1 MLSNSLEFIKPKF
14 NTHRFRS
21 LIHVKALNSDT
32 RQLFSNCSA
41 CCRRNK
47 MHVTNGP
54 WGTTERYANAFVTT
68 VSIHTLTD
76 TWGLVTLLYGEL
88 ITSGKSVCV
97 QCSHF
102 HMNVIQSWCIYS
114 NLIKWL
120 SSSFPLL
127 SPSPHPPPNFL
138 KYKTIVHII
147 ISYLLISNYQKNFFF
162 LPLLLSNTPPPQ
174 KKIDKYV
181 PTYYC
186 QCIKEVSRF

>member
-68 VSIHTLTD
+68 VSTHTLTD
-76 TWGLVTLLYGEL
+76 TWGLVTTLWWTNNFRQISLC
-88 ITSGKSVCV
+88 SVFTLSYERHTIV
-97 QCSHF
+97 MH
-102 HMNVIQSWCIYS
+102 IYS

-120 SSSFPLL
+120 SSSFPL
-127 SPSPHPPPNFL
+127 S
-138 KYKTIVHII
+138 
-147 ISYLLISNYQKNFFF
+147 
-162 LPLLLSNTPPPQ
+162 LPLPSPPPQ
-174 KKIDKYV
+174 L
-181 PTYYC
+181 P
-186 QCIKEVSRF
+186 

>member
-21 LIHVKALNSDT
+21 LIHMKALNSDT

-68 VSIHTLTD
+68 VSTHTLTD
-76 TWGLVTLLYGEL
+76 TWGLVTTLWWTNNFRQ
-88 ITSGKSVCV
+88 ISF
-97 QCSHF
+97 CSHF

-120 SSSFPLL
+120 SSSFPL
-127 SPSPHPPPNFL
+127 S
-138 KYKTIVHII
+138 
-147 ISYLLISNYQKNFFF
+147 
-162 LPLLLSNTPPPQ
+162 LPLPSPPPQ
-174 KKIDKYV
+174 LL
-181 PTYYC
+181 
-186 QCIKEVSRF
+186 

>member
-88 ITSGKSVCV
+88 ITLGKSVCV

-120 SSSFPLL
+120 SSSFPLSL
-127 SPSPHPPPNFL
+127 PLPSPPPTSLN
-138 KYKTIVHII
+138 
-147 ISYLLISNYQKNFFF
+147 
-162 LPLLLSNTPPPQ
+162 
-174 KKIDKYV
+174 
-181 PTYYC
+181 
-186 QCIKEVSRF
+186 IKP

>member
-76 TWGLVTLLYGEL
+76 TWGLVTTLWWTNNFRQ
-88 ITSGKSVCV
+88 ISF
-97 QCSHF
+97 CSHF
-102 HMNVIQSWCIYS
+102 HMNVIQSWCIYYS

-127 SPSPHPPPNFL
+127 SP
-138 KYKTIVHII
+138 
-147 ISYLLISNYQKNFFF
+147 
-162 LPLLLSNTPPPQ
+162 
-174 KKIDKYV
+174 
-181 PTYYC
+181 
-186 QCIKEVSRF
+186 

>member
-41 CCRRNK
+41 CCHRNK

-102 HMNVIQSWCIYS
+102 HMNVIQSWCIYIS

-120 SSSFPLL
+120 AVIVL
-127 SPSPHPPPNFL
+127 SPFSPPPL
-138 KYKTIVHII
+138 
-147 ISYLLISNYQKNFFF
+147 
-162 LPLLLSNTPPPQ
+162 TPPP
-174 KKIDKYV
+174 
-181 PTYYC
+181 TSLN
-186 QCIKEVSRF
+186 IKP

>member
-1 MLSNSLEFIKPKF
+1 
-14 NTHRFRS
+14 
-21 LIHVKALNSDT
+21 
-32 RQLFSNCSA
+32 
-41 CCRRNK
+41 
-47 MHVTNGP
+47 MHVTYGP

-68 VSIHTLTD
+68 VSTHTLTD

-102 HMNVIQSWCIYS
+102 HMKFMNVIQLWCIYS

-120 SSSFPLL
+120 SSSFPLSL
-127 SPSPHPPPNFL
+127 PLPSPPPPNFL

-162 LPLLLSNTPPPQ
+162 LPTFHHPTPQ
-174 KKIDKYV
+174 KKKNFDKYV
-181 PTYYC
+181 PTHYC

>member
-14 NTHRFRS
+14 NTHRFQS

-68 VSIHTLTD
+68 VSTHTLTD

-88 ITSGKSVCV
+88 ITSGKSVFV

-102 HMNVIQSWCIYS
+102 HMNVIQSWCIYIVTLL
-114 NLIKWL
+114 NDCHRP
-120 SSSFPLL
+120 FPFL

-138 KYKTIVHII
+138 KYKTIVHI
-147 ISYLLISNYQKNFFF
+147 
-162 LPLLLSNTPPPQ
+162 
-174 KKIDKYV
+174 
-181 PTYYC
+181 
-186 QCIKEVSRF
+186 